1 MEGVAVTKRRS
12 RAETGIPL
20 YLVPQVVA
28 RQIRQRG
35 TMVFRI
41 SVKRTH
47 LHYYNVTVRTKS
59 LPRELMPGHGPAGRA
74 CMRPAF
80 NAQCTG
86 GDQP

>member
-1 MEGVAVTKRRS
+1 MTKRRS
-12 RAETGIPL
+12 RSEKGIPL

-41 SVKRTH
+41 SVRRTH
-47 LHYYNVTVRTKS
+47 LHYYNITVRTKS
-59 LPRELMPGHGPAGRA
+59 LPLELMPGCGLNDRS
-74 CMRPAF
+74 CTRPDL

-86 GDQP
+86 GDNP